1 MVMFRTTAELM
12 GIGSAPTVD
21 GGNRAR
27 LTYPY
32 ARGVSGDR

>member
-1 MVMFRTTAELM
+1 MVMFRTIAELKA
-12 GIGSAPTVD
+12 IGLAPTVD

-32 ARGVSGDR
+32 ARDVSGDG